1 MGKAIATVTLGLLG
15 SVAHA
20 QPAESPPSTPATNVH
35 LSVDDEWL
43 LERGYITH
51 DEVVTGV
58 TAAFFIGFGL
68 GQGAEGRWRRTGYIF
83 TIGDTI
89 TMTMAWYGMF
99 DLLGYCWENGC
110 SDRREQRDK
119 WLAIAGTLGIG
130 GLRIWQVLD
139 ALIAPTLH
147 NERLH
152 DLQARITPYIAP
164 ARDRDGGSV
173 VGMSFHF

>member
-1 MGKAIATVTLGLLG
+1 MTIVFLG

-20 QPAESPPSTPATNVH
+20 QPAESPPTSPVTSAR

-51 DEVVTGV
+51 DEVVTGGV
-58 TAAFFIGFGL
+58 AAFFIGFGL

-99 DLLGYCWENGC
+99 DLLGYCWENPC

-119 WLAIAGTLGIG
+119 WLAIAGTLGLG
-130 GLRIWQVLD
+130 GLRIWQTLD
-139 ALIAPTLH
+139 ALIAPSLH
-147 NERLH
+147 NQRLRA
-152 DLQARITPYIAP
+152 LQGRLAPYIAP
-164 ARDRDGGSV
+164 ARDRDGGSI
-173 VGMSFHF
+173 VGVSFHF